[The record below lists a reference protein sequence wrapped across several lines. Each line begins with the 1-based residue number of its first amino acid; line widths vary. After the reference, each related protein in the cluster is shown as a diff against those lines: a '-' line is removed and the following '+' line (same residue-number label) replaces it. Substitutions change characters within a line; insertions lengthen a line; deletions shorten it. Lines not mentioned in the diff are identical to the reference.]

1 MSNTTTTTK
10 KPTKRVLFNR
20 LLALDSVKAD
30 PELVALVEHEIELLD
45 KKNSADKKPTAA
57 QLVNASIKTAILE
70 TMESGALYT
79 ITELTKIVPNL
90 PSEMS
95 NQRMS
100 ALVRQLK
107 DEGKVER
114 IEEKGKALFKIAD

>member
-1 MSNTTTTTK
+1 MSNTTTK

-30 PELVALVEHEIELLD
+30 VELVNLIEHEIELLD
-45 KKNSADKKPTAA
+45 KKNTSDKKPTAT
-57 QLVNASIKTAILE
+57 QLVNASIKAAILE
-70 TMESGALYT
+70 TMEENHLYT
-79 ITELTKIVPNL
+79 ITELTKVVPNL
-90 PSEMS
+90 PAEMS

-107 DEGKVER
+107 DENLVVR
-114 IEEKGKALFKIAD
+114 IEEKGKAFFRLA

>member
-1 MSNTTTTTK
+1 MSNNTTTK
-10 KPTKRVLFNR
+10 KPTKRTLFNR
-20 LLALDSVKAD
+20 LLTLDSVKAD

-45 KKNSADKKPTAA
+45 KKNTSDKKPTAT
-57 QLVNASIKTAILE
+57 QLANSSIKTAILE

-90 PSEMS
+90 PESMS

>member
-1 MSNTTTTTK
+1 MTNTTTTTK

-45 KKNSADKKPTAA
+45 KKNSTDKKPTAA